1 MDLYKWFL
9 YPSLSPETSRAS
21 FFGILFGDRNDRT
34 PIPVVV
40 FHFTLAINP
49 IVWEAIGHPPQKN
62 ALNLCNYC
70 SSLLKL
76 WRPHHEWWLAMG
88 VISKNGCCPMD
99 SMVDVQPFQL
109 KDPWPF
115 ACPWQAC
122 PCPWPNLG
130 RSLIFCRWGARSTYE
145 NTRQLVYFDHFD
157 LCCYHMLSWL
167 CVLHFLL
174 RNLAKMSDG
183 ETCSSKKGQVN
194 PCSLQLRGDADGKA
208 HCHHLFK
215 GFCFR
220 RTGWQLRNQKV
231 CDTNWCQLVW
241 KKGWIPIF

>member
-1 MDLYKWFL
+1 
-9 YPSLSPETSRAS
+9 
-21 FFGILFGDRNDRT
+21 
-34 PIPVVV
+34 
-40 FHFTLAINP
+40 
-49 IVWEAIGHPPQKN
+49 
-62 ALNLCNYC
+62 
-70 SSLLKL
+70 
-76 WRPHHEWWLAMG
+76 
-88 VISKNGCCPMD
+88 
-99 SMVDVQPFQL
+99 MVDVQPFQL

-115 ACPWQAC
+115 TCPWRAC

-130 RSLIFCRWGARSTYE
+130 RSLIFLISVGGKEYIRKHKATGIFWSFWSM
-145 NTRQLVYFDHFD
+145 L
-157 LCCYHMLSWL
+157 LSWL

-208 HCHHLFK
+208 HCHHLGK